1 MRNIAAIFGIAAVAA
16 VVFSAL
22 PTAAFGFHL
31 GPFYFHFPFG
41 HHYYRHHLYSRANQ
55 NEARAETNTEALE
68 SCTSLAP
75 GVTNLPIDQIRQAVN
90 PTPDQEAA
98 LENLSAASSRA
109 SEIIKSSCPA
119 AVPLTPIGRLDTAE
133 RRLDANIKAIGIVR
147 SPLERF
153 Y

>member
-41 HHYYRHHLYSRANQ
+41 HHYHRHHLYARANP

-75 GVTNLPIDQIRQAVN
+75 GVMTGKHLPV
-90 PTPDQEAA
+90 AA
-98 LENLSAASSRA
+98 LWKRQSSAVSTASA
-109 SEIIKSSCPA
+109 FALILFLA
-119 AVPLTPIGRLDTAE
+119 PLIGRSGAWP
-133 RRLDANIKAIGIVR
+133 
-147 SPLERF
+147 S
-153 Y
+153 